1 METLWQARAEL
12 LHWIGVII
20 PMGLFNVLGSM
31 QNIESAAAAG
41 KDYPLRN
48 SLIING
54 AGTVVAAV
62 LGSCFPPTI
71 YKLESRRGA
80 AGLVLDECLAI
91 GLSCFL
97 GLFALIS
104 LAVPVQVGGWPLLS
118 IWAS

>member
-41 KDYPLRN
+41 DDYPLRN

-62 LGSCFPPTI
+62 LGSCFPTTI
-71 YKLESRRGA
+71 Y
-80 AGLVLDECLAI
+80 I
-91 GLSCFL
+91 GHPSWK
-97 GLFALIS
+97 A
-104 LAVPVQVGGWPLLS
+104 VGGRLGYS
-118 IWAS
+118 G